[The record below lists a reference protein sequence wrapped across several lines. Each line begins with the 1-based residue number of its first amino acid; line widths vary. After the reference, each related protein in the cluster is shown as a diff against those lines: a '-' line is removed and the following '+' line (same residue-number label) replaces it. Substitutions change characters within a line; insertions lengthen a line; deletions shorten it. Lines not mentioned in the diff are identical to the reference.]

1 MSANIG
7 VTLSTTKLEAAAGA
21 SIETA
26 ISIKNQSQIVD
37 QFVIKV
43 EGLDP
48 MWWSL
53 SLSSVSLFP
62 GDQDQTKLTLHPPK
76 EAEAKAGS
84 YPFQIKVISQAN
96 TQEITT
102 TDGFLVIRGFSSWEA
117 EMSPTKVTGSSGT
130 YKIKIINNGNADANV
145 LFEAKDPEEGLVYQF
160 DRNEISVPPG
170 GSMQANL
177 NVRPKKGEPKK
188 LYTFQVTARP
198 PEAKAFSRDI
208 KVLSGQLE
216 YPKTKRNLKWLWLL
230 LIPVVLIAGFA
241 AWKMVIEPILST
253 PPEPPRPVTPQP
265 PQPIPPQTLSIQI
278 IAPNGGETLDA
289 GKPFNIAWK
298 VTNPDL
304 AANSIV
310 ILAYSG
316 DDGKTWIEF
325 AKEPANIGVFTW
337 QVPSPLDNFKTNL
350 LSTCRL
356 RATVFGPNSKVLSED
371 FSDGTFK
378 IFAKLEIM
386 PIQPIIIPITP
397 KNP

>member
-7 VTLSTTKLEAAAGA
+7 VTLSTTKLEVAAGA
-21 SIETA
+21 SVETA

-53 SLSSVSLFP
+53 SVSSVSLFP
-62 GDQDQTKLTLHPPK
+62 GDQDQTKLTLRPPK

-102 TDGFLVIRGFSSWEA
+102 ADGFLVIRGFSAWEA
-117 EMSPTKVTGSSGT
+117 DMSPTKVTGSSGT
-130 YKIKIINNGNADANV
+130 YKIKITNSGNADTN
-145 LFEAKDPEEGLVYQF
+145 LMFEAKDPEEGLVYRF
-160 DRNEISVPPG
+160 DRNELSVPPG
-170 GSMQANL
+170 GSVQANL
-177 NVRPKKGEPKK
+177 TVYPKKGEPNK
-188 LYTFQVTARP
+188 LYTFQVTAKP
-198 PEAKAFSRDI
+198 PEAKAFSRDV

-216 YPKTKRNLKWLWLL
+216 YPKTKNLKWLWLL

-241 AWKMVIEPILST
+241 AWKMVLEPILTT
-253 PPEPPRPVTPQP
+253 PPTTPPPVTPQP
-265 PQPIPPQTLSIQI
+265 QPPVVPQTLSIQI

-304 AANSIV
+304 AAKSTV
-310 ILAYSG
+310 VLEYSG
-316 DDGKTWIEF
+316 DDGKTWIPI
-325 AKEPANIGVFTW
+325 AKETANIGMFTW

-350 LSTCRL
+350 LSSCRL
-356 RATVFGPNSKVLSED
+356 KATVFGPTGQALSGD
-371 FSDGTFK
+371 TSDGTFK

-386 PIQPIIIPITP
+386 PIQPIIIPFVP